1 MCFQCIREDARNSA
15 EKIALDKAIKELLAR
30 QGREVAKEE
39 LTCTDIIEVKTK
51 ARTED
56 VVGEHQVAEQDQEK
70 SVKVE
75 ANAAEEVEATIQATQ
90 RAHQA
95 HKKVAR
101 THQEAV
107 DFVNLKGL
115 AKAQRVQEIADLE
128 ELLRLARQAFG
139 IAEQEFEV
147 ASIDES
153 QKAENESAAREV
165 LAMAK
170 QAQADAEEA
179 HRLAHADMVEKTKI
193 EKEKHQE
200 KKYEAHK
207 HVLITDMAVEAID
220 SEKAA
225 IKEME
230 EAIESALK
238 YARSLLLSVFFK
250 TLCTVSL
257 CHTLT
262 RYFST

>member
-1 MCFQCIREDARNSA
+1 MCFQCVKEDACNSA
-15 EKIALDKAIKELLAR
+15 EKFALDKAIKELLAR

-39 LTCTDIIEVKTK
+39 LSCTDITEGKTK
-51 ARTED
+51 DRKED
-56 VVGEHQVAEQDQEK
+56 LVGEHVAAEKDQEQ
-70 SVKVE
+70 SVEVE
-75 ANAAEEVEATIQATQ
+75 ANAAEDVEATIQATQ

-115 AKAQRVQEIADLE
+115 AKAQRAQEIADLE

-153 QKAENESAAREV
+153 QKAENERAAREV

-200 KKYEAHK
+200 KKYQAHK
-207 HVLITDMAVEAID
+207 HVLVTDMAVEAID

-238 YARSLLLSVFFK
+238 YARSLLLSLRFSN
-250 TLCTVSL
+250 LSALSL
-257 CHTLT
+257 CATH
-262 RYFST
+262 